1 MRPRVLY
8 ELSRRL
14 AILLE
19 SGLKEGGDGRRVPVF
34 LCHPLDP
41 MENRESLEAST
52 VGILYPTRIS
62 PEPRLRHA
70 GLSLET
76 SMPFEGGRAR
86 WAEMPADSK
95 DRLRMSG
102 LWVKVRYA
110 FLVAGGSV
118 EDQLEAIGAALRTL
132 HDHPYVKIDE
142 APQAPSGEGAPAEST
157 AGGEPPAQAPS
168 LAPGGT
174 SDAGADP
181 GADAFPVTLLDE
193 GEGWRELG
201 LAEHHLTISFEVTLC
216 IPSERAEVVER
227 VLERD
232 LHLEEGVG

>member
-1 MRPRVLY
+1 MRPRALY
-8 ELSRRL
+8 ELSRHL

-41 MENRESLEAST
+41 MEHSESLEAST

-76 SMPFEGGRAR
+76 SVPFEGDSAR
-86 WAEMPADSK
+86 QAEMPADSK
-95 DRLRMSG
+95 DRLRWSG

-118 EDQLEAIGAALRTL
+118 EDQLEAVGAALRTL
-132 HDHPYVKIDE
+132 HDHPYVQVDDTSR
-142 APQAPSGEGAPAEST
+142 ARTPAGAPAEGG
-157 AGGEPPAQAPS
+157 AGGEPPAQAPGGP
-168 LAPGGT
+168 PGET
-174 SDAGADP
+174 SNAGGDP
-181 GADAFPVTLLDE
+181 GANAYPITLLDE

-216 IPSERAEVVER
+216 IPSERAEVVDR

-232 LHLEEGVG
+232 LHLEGGVK

>member
-1 MRPRVLY
+1 
-8 ELSRRL
+8 
-14 AILLE
+14 LLE
-19 SGLKEGGDGRRVPVF
+19 NGLKEGGDGRRVPVY

-41 MENRESLEAST
+41 MEHRESLEAST

-76 SMPFEGGRAR
+76 SMPFERGSARRAD
-86 WAEMPADSK
+86 MPADSK
-95 DRLRMSG
+95 DRLRLPG
-102 LWVKVRYA
+102 LWVKVRYV

-118 EDQLEAIGAALRTL
+118 EDQLEVIGAALRTL

-142 APQAPSGEGAPAEST
+142 APRARMPERAPVESP
-157 AGGEPPAQAPS
+157 AGGEPPAQAPPVS
-168 LAPGGT
+168 PPGEASMG
-174 SDAGADP
+174 GADP
-181 GADAFPVTLLDE
+181 DTSAFPLALLDE

-201 LAEHHLTISFEVTLC
+201 LGEHHLTVAFEVTLC
-216 IPSERAEVVER
+216 IPSERSEVVER

-232 LHLEEGVG
+232 LRFEEGAG